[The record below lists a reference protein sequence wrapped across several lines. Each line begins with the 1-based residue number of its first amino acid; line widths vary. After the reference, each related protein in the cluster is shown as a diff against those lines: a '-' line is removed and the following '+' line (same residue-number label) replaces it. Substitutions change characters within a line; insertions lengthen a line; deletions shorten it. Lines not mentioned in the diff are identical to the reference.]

1 MAESM
6 TVASFLTNVGTI
18 FTSAIGWV
26 STVGTTVATEPIL
39 LTFCALPLAGIGI
52 GFFKRLM
59 RVD

>member
-1 MAESM
+1 MENAM
-6 TVASFLTNVGTI
+6 TVATFLTNVGNI

-26 STVGTTVATEPIL
+26 STVGTTVASEPIL

>member
-1 MAESM
+1 MESM
-6 TVASFLTNVGTI
+6 TVATFLTNVGTI

-26 STVGTTVATEPIL
+26 STVGSTIASEPIL